1 MGNVI
6 LYTVCVNI
14 IRLGLYSQRYDIGI
28 IRFVFI
34 CLFVCF
40 FKLGYHIVMTNIII
54 ACSGGRLGGFVE
66 VYIFRRDV
74 FLSY

>member
-28 IRFVFI
+28 IQFVFI

-40 FKLGYHIVMTNIII
+40 FKLRYHIVMTNIII
-54 ACSGGRLGGFVE
+54 ACSGGRLGGFVK
-66 VYIFRRDV
+66 VYIFRWDV